1 MEKIKKGFKIFGG
14 LVLFLALI
22 LIIVPGCNKRREL
35 ARKNTPPS
43 PLVNPVVAAEPEP
56 PTISHP
62 EVIPIGKS
70 SWYRIN
76 TPRHERCSFRF
87 KTVKPNVWV
96 EMMRD
101 GDTNTIVVYPGTG
114 SVYGPGIIGGERGL
128 DTKFRELRVC
138 SNDPDHTVTADVE
151 IYFVKAMNR

>member
-1 MEKIKKGFKIFGG
+1 MSDKLKK
-14 LVLFLALI
+14 ALKVI
-22 LIIVPGCNKRREL
+22 GVIVGIIVLLMFIIPGCDKKREV
-35 ARKNTPPS
+35 ARRNNPPS
-43 PLVNPVVAAEPEP
+43 PLVVPVAAKPEP
-56 PTISHP
+56 PSIDKP
-62 EVIPIGKS
+62 EVVVIGKS
-70 SWYRIN
+70 SWRRFN

-87 KTVKPNVWV
+87 KTVKPTVWV

-114 SVYGPGIIGGERGL
+114 SPYGPGIVGGEQGL

-151 IYFVKAMNR
+151 IYFVEAMNR